1 MFKLYFWVH
10 CNQGHADTLTILIP
24 TNLSLPGRGDK
35 ESSEEDTSEHEEITE
50 EEGLPAP
57 GTVIVTTSVSA
68 AEPVE
73 APAPADTVTES
84 KKDDEKKRRPKKKA
98 RTEIGTVAAEGP
110 GPGPGS
116 DEIGGTDA
124 VKGQLSLTPRLQC
137 QQCQVSGCSQRA
149 LTVRIR
155 GNRAQSAGS
164 VSHLVLMPWP
174 STRLPHNTAWNGK
187 KKNRRTK

>member
-84 KKDDEKKRRPKKKA
+84 KKDDEKKTKAKKESKDRDRDRRRG
-98 RTEIGTVAAEGP
+98 RTRSRSRERRDRRHRRRERPVEPDTPPPVPAVP
-110 GPGPGS
+110 G
-116 DEIGGTDA
+116 
-124 VKGQLSLTPRLQC
+124 VRLQPKSPDRADERQSC
-137 QQCQVSGCSQRA
+137 PICWQRIAPGAHALAQHQASSQHC
-149 LTVRIR
+149 LEW
-155 GNRAQSAGS
+155 Q
-164 VSHLVLMPWP
+164 
-174 STRLPHNTAWNGK
+174 